1 VRETADAPREFLKVD
16 EPKATEHEDYA
27 EAYDQ
32 KTFIAPVIALF
43 GSVTQPAFAG
53 SEDSML

>member
-1 VRETADAPREFLKVD
+1 MKETADALREFLKVD
-16 EPKATEHEDYA
+16 EPKATEHEDYV

-32 KTFIAPVIALF
+32 KTFIAPVTALF
-43 GSVTQPAFAG
+43 GGVTQPAFAR